1 MNKNVFTNAT
11 KKRNKYESLINL
23 TLYVWFCICGNL
35 CSYIS
40 LQAWQQNMKK
50 PLTAYY
56 CD

>member
-11 KKRNKYESLINL
+11 KKQNKYESLINL

-40 LQAWQQNMKK
+40 LQAWQQNMKTTINSI
-50 PLTAYY
+50 LL
-56 CD
+56 